1 MDGKTELIFTITIG
15 IQWGSEYQTSLLFN
29 WYDIQVIYE
38 HLVSR
43 DDLVLGK
50 KFRLPVFFFFLKP
63 IPEY

>member
-43 DDLVLGK
+43 DALDTGQK
-50 KFRLPVFFFFLKP
+50 
-63 IPEY
+63 I